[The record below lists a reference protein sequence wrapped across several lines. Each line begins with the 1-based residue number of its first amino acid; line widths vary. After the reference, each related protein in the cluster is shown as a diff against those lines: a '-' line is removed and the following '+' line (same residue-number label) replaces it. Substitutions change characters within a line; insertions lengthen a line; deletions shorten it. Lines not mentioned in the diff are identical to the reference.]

1 MRVDGVVFESPAGL
15 EDSTSYG
22 YLASAP
28 DEELTVE
35 LELPA
40 GRATPAEQVVVDV
53 RDGLAGYFG
62 AAFQL
67 LAAGDTTL
75 AGAPAKFFDYAI
87 SGDESVT
94 GRIIVANIGAGGDW
108 VKLAWSSEV
117 APGSLDAHLA
127 PVLASFG
134 PAADTARDPAPAGY
148 VRQQAG
154 PWSLDVPARLQ
165 GPRTFV
171 FEDIEA
177 ELRVELSVLEA
188 GASEPELDAAA
199 VSVGAEQLR
208 ADETELDDGA
218 RIDLELRYPELRSGV
233 DANGEST
240 TILAKRRI
248 ELAGARTGQARW
260 ITVTATSPRRDG
272 ARLTA
277 IIDALLASI
286 HAESEGS

>member
-22 YLASAP
+22 YLASSP

-40 GRATPAEQVVVDV
+40 GRATPAEQVVDDV

-67 LAAGDTTL
+67 LAEGDTTL

-87 SGDESVT
+87 TGDESVT

-134 PAADTARDPAPAGY
+134 PEDGARDPAPAGY

-188 GASEPELDAAA
+188 GAPEPELDAAA
-199 VSVGAEQLR
+199 VSAGAEQLR

-240 TILAKRRI
+240 HILAKRRI
-248 ELAGARTGQARW
+248 ELTGARTGQARW
-260 ITVTATSPRRDG
+260 VTVTATSPRRDG

-277 IIDALLASI
+277 ITDALLASI

>member
-28 DEELTVE
+28 DEDLTVE

-40 GRATPAEQVVVDV
+40 GRATPAEQVVDDV

-67 LAAGDTTL
+67 LAQGDTTL

-87 SGDESVT
+87 TGDESVT
-94 GRIIVANIGAGGDW
+94 GKIIVANIGAGGDW

-134 PAADTARDPAPAGY
+134 PADGARDPAPAGY
-148 VRQQAG
+148 ARQQAG

-177 ELRVELSVLEA
+177 ELRVELSVLDA

-199 VSVGAEQLR
+199 VSAGAEQLR

-218 RIDLELRYPELRSGV
+218 RIDLELRSDDDP
-233 DANGEST
+233 NGEST
-240 TILAKRRI
+240 HILAKRRI
-248 ELAGARTGQARW
+248 ELAGARQGQTRW
-260 ITVTATSPRRDG
+260 VTVTATAPSRDG

-277 IIDALLASI
+277 ITDALLASI